1 MLKLMY
7 ITNKPE
13 VAKIAED
20 SGVDRIFI
28 DMEYIGKDERQAG
41 MDTVKS
47 HHTISDIKKIRPII
61 NNAELLVR
69 VNPIHKKTNDYCS
82 SFEEINH
89 VIDAGADIIML
100 PMFRNAQEVKEFLSI
115 VDHRVKTI
123 LLLENKDAVDNLED
137 ILKLE
142 GIDEVHIGLNDL
154 HISYKKKF
162 MFELLTDGTV
172 KKICKTLKN
181 KEIPF
186 GFGGIAR
193 IGHGALPA
201 EYIIPEHY
209 ALGSQMVI
217 LSRSFCDANKAE
229 NLESIEVIFKEGIE
243 KIRDKEREVSNYS
256 EKEFEKNHSVVCKKI
271 EEIVRGL

>member
-7 ITNKPE
+7 ITNRPE

-271 EEIVRGL
+271 EEIG

>member
-7 ITNKPE
+7 ITNRPE

-61 NNAELLVR
+61 NNAELLVK

>member
-7 ITNKPE
+7 ITNRPE

-142 GIDEVHIGLNDL
+142 GIDEVHIGFNDL

>member
-7 ITNKPE
+7 ITNRPE

-123 LLLENKDAVDNLED
+123 LLLENKDAVDNLE
-137 ILKLE
+137 
-142 GIDEVHIGLNDL
+142 V
-154 HISYKKKF
+154 F
-162 MFELLTDGTV
+162 
-172 KKICKTLKN
+172 
-181 KEIPF
+181 
-186 GFGGIAR
+186 
-193 IGHGALPA
+193 
-201 EYIIPEHY
+201 
-209 ALGSQMVI
+209 
-217 LSRSFCDANKAE
+217 
-229 NLESIEVIFKEGIE
+229 
-243 KIRDKEREVSNYS
+243 
-256 EKEFEKNHSVVCKKI
+256 
-271 EEIVRGL
+271 